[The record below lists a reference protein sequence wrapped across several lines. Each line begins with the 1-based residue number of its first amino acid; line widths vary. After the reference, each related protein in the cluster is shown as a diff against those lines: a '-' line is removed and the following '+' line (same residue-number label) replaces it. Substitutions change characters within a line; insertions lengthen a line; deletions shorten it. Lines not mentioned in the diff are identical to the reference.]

1 VSDEELS
8 VWDHVE
14 ELAKRLRKILF
25 LLIFSTVLIS
35 SIPSDLIKL
44 IRLDFSQYKP
54 LISTIMEI
62 IQDTLLPEGVTLIAF
77 NWLDTFYIYFLMSFT
92 IGLIITLPYTAFH
105 LYSFIAPALYAH
117 EKSSMI
123 KFVVVFVFLFSL
135 GVFYAYYLL
144 LPTTFT
150 VLYRFV
156 FQTRVLPF
164 FSVKDFFGMVAFGM
178 FGSGLFYTFPLVI
191 YFLVRAGLLEISTL
205 KDRRKQLFTF
215 LLIVTA
221 FLTPDPTPFSMLLM
235 TVPFY
240 LLYEVTI
247 FLLGKS
253 KVDYEIDIKK
263 GMSASKEYLER
274 LSEND

>member
-1 VSDEELS
+1 MSDEALS

-35 SIPSDLIKL
+35 SIPSDLTKL

-135 GVFYAYYLL
+135 GV
-144 LPTTFT
+144 
-150 VLYRFV
+150 
-156 FQTRVLPF
+156 
-164 FSVKDFFGMVAFGM
+164 
-178 FGSGLFYTFPLVI
+178 
-191 YFLVRAGLLEISTL
+191 
-205 KDRRKQLFTF
+205 
-215 LLIVTA
+215 
-221 FLTPDPTPFSMLLM
+221 
-235 TVPFY
+235 
-240 LLYEVTI
+240 
-247 FLLGKS
+247 
-253 KVDYEIDIKK
+253 
-263 GMSASKEYLER
+263 
-274 LSEND
+274 